1 MSIVRDGRGDLVRSK
16 PYAQPARRPG
26 KIAPVNRDRSSGHA
40 LGWGQAGNRGPKG
53 DHFEIGEQKAFES
66 VRRVLDVVVA
76 PCEGDMVGGI
86 DGIAGPAYE
95 ESRTIICKD
104 QSKI

>member
-16 PYAQPARRPG
+16 PHAQPARRPG
-26 KIAPVNRDRSSGHA
+26 KIAPVNRDRSSRDT
-40 LGWGQAGNRGPKG
+40 LGWGQAGYRGPEG

-76 PCEGDMVGGI
+76 PCEGNVVGGI
-86 DGIAGPAYE
+86 DGIAGAAHE
-95 ESRTIICKD
+95 ESRAI
-104 QSKI
+104 